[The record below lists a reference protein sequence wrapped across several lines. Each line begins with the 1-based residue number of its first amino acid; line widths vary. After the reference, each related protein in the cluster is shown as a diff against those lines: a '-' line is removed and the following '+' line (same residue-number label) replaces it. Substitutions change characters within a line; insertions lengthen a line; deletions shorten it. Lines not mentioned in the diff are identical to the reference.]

1 MLIAGRRLTLEEF
14 LALPGFDL
22 TVAELFAA
30 LDLD

>member
-1 MLIAGRRLTLEEF
+1 MLIAGRLTLEEF